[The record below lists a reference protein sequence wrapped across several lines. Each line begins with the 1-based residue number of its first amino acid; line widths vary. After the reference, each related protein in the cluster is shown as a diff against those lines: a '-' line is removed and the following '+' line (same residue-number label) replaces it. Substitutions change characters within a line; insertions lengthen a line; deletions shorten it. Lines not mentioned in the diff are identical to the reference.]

1 MPARIDSTEPVVP
14 HAEVE
19 SRASPAAAEEAELVT
34 RLRAGDERSF
44 ETLVERY
51 HGAMLGVARNY
62 VRSRAVAEEVV
73 QDAWVGVLNGLD
85 RFEGRSSLRTWI
97 FRILVNIAKTRG
109 RREGR
114 SVPFATL
121 AGDDGTDH
129 PAWDPTMF
137 GGAEDPDWPGHWSTL
152 PSDWRGM
159 PEERLTANETLG
171 VIGRAIAELPP
182 MQAEVIRLR
191 DVLGWTSEEVRN
203 ALDLSETNQRVL
215 LHRARAKVRRA
226 LNAHLQYEDRQGE
239 DRESEAQ
246 A

>member
-1 MPARIDSTEPVVP
+1 VGHDDTAPLPEDHIASARDLEVV
-14 HAEVE
+14 ALLRKRDE
-19 SRASPAAAEEAELVT
+19 AAFMELVEKLGPSM
-34 RLRAGDERSF
+34 LR
-44 ETLVERY
+44 
-51 HGAMLGVARNY
+51 VARMY
-62 VRSRAVAEEVV
+62 VSSKAVAEECV
-73 QDAWVGVLNGLD
+73 QDAWLGVLQGID

-109 RREGR
+109 QREGR

-121 AGDDGTDH
+121 AGDDAGDQ

-137 GGAEDPDWPGHWSTL
+137 RAADDPDWPGHWSTL
-152 PSDWRGM
+152 PFDWRGM
-159 PEERLTANETLG
+159 PAERLTANETLR
-171 VIGRAIAELPP
+171 VIGEAIAALPP

-226 LNAHLQYEDRQGE
+226 LNEHL
-239 DRESEAQ
+239 ESEAD